1 MTALWIMT
9 GLLVKHFLCDFPFQ
23 TKQMLEEKGSYLQIG
38 GVHHAFAHGLGT
50 MIVFM
55 MFGFYEVAGTLAV
68 LDILFHYHIDY
79 FKMRINKWADLKS
92 DNQMFWNALGA
103 DQLAHGLT
111 YVLLVYLAL
120 SVSIKA

>member
-1 MTALWIMT
+1 MIALWLMAA
-9 GLLVKHFLCDFPFQ
+9 LLVKHFIFDFPFQ
-23 TKQMLEEKGSYLQIG
+23 TKQMLAEKGSYLEMG

-50 MIVFM
+50 AIVFSLL
-55 MFGFYEVAGTLAV
+55 GYHEVAGTLAV
-68 LDILFHYHIDY
+68 FDVLIHYHVDY
-79 FKMRINKWADLKS
+79 LKMKINKWANLKP

-120 SVSIKA
+120 SVPVKG

>member
-1 MTALWIMT
+1 MIALWLIT

-23 TKQMLEEKGSYLQIG
+23 TKRMLEEKGTYLQIG

-55 MFGFYEVAGTLAV
+55 TFGMYEVAGTLAV
-68 LDILFHYHIDY
+68 LDTLFHYHIDY

-92 DNQMFWNALGA
+92 DNQMFWNALGV

>member
-1 MTALWIMT
+1 MT

-23 TKQMLEEKGSYLQIG
+23 TKQMLADKGTYLEMG
-38 GVHHAFAHGLGT
+38 GIHHALVHGLGT
-50 MIVFM
+50 ALVFSI
-55 MFGFYEVAGTLAV
+55 FGFYDLAAALAV
-68 LDILFHYHIDY
+68 VDILIHYHIDY
-79 FKMRINKWADLKS
+79 LKMKINQWAKLES

-120 SVSIKA
+120 SVPIKV